1 MYTQRTPGACSVD
14 LHPAGYPPETD
25 THLKSETLPDPR
37 STGTRRVFQVLAAN
51 KQNTR
56 GNVAGT
62 PGWLSRRI
70 LDSLIDS
77 KKSGAPCGLR
87 LDVKSAKAL
96 NVLYFYCSAH
106 STEVDKADTKREIAS
121 Y

>member
-1 MYTQRTPGACSVD
+1 MEYSVVRVLLGAYTQRTPGACSVD

-56 GNVAGT
+56 GNVA
-62 PGWLSRRI
+62 WYARVAI
-70 LDSLIDS
+70 EADI
-77 KKSGAPCGLR
+77 GL
-87 LDVKSAKAL
+87 L
-96 NVLYFYCSAH
+96 
-106 STEVDKADTKREIAS
+106 T
-121 Y
+121 